1 VWDAVGRRGRPRL
14 WNVVVAG
21 GSLDPTTWTDSRT
34 GTPGAEGAGGD
45 GARAEDPAVE
55 PVTVETGAGAADPG
69 TAGARTGAEPV
80 VVDPALGMEDRAARV
95 EAALGR
101 LPTRL
106 REAVEPHRD
115 RLDVELIARAYEF
128 AETAHR
134 GQKRASGD
142 SYIVHTTEVARILA
156 EIHLDTVSVAAGLI
170 HDTVE
175 DTARTMDEVRAEFGD
190 EVAQVVDGVTKI
202 GKVEFRSST
211 EQQVENYRKLLL
223 SMASDARVILI
234 KLVDRLHNMRTL
246 DHLRPEKQKRI
257 ALETREIYAPLAH
270 RLGMAQIKWEL
281 EDLSFKHL
289 EPAAYRDLVKKVK
302 DRRTEREGW
311 VESLRKPLEA
321 ELRKAGIPCEV
332 YGRPKHLWSIHRKM
346 VHRGRPYE
354 EIYDLMAIRVI
365 TDSVANCYHALGVL
379 HNQWTP
385 LQERFHDYIATPKSN
400 MYRSLHTTIFGPGG
414 RLYEIQIRTGDMHRT
429 AEYGIAAHWKYKEG
443 RVVPMGG
450 GDEVDDTLSWFRQ
463 VLEWQQDTREPEEFM
478 EFLRIDL
485 FQDEIFVFT
494 PKGDV
499 KQLPKGATPIDF
511 AFAVHTEVGLRCAGS
526 RVNGRI
532 APLSREL
539 RNGDTVEVMTDDRQR
554 PSRDWLGFVKTAR
567 ARQKIRQWIRQEEF
581 DSSLKLGKEILDREL
596 KKRKM
601 GKPDSDAMEAAA
613 FAAGMPTYEHVLAAL
628 GRGDLGLSAIL
639 GEMFPEADTSAL
651 PERQPNAFE
660 RLVDRVRGS
669 SNAVRI
675 QGLENLM
682 VRYSQCCQPV
692 PGDDV
697 IGYITRG
704 RGISIHRKDC
714 PNVLNLAN
722 DPERRVEIEWK
733 AEAGDRFFVRLIVE
747 GDDRRGLL
755 GEIASAI
762 TSTGTNISSAEIH
775 GVEGGMTGSF
785 VVEVENLSHLKK
797 VVKSIRG
804 VKGVLGV
811 ERREHFAESDLET

>member
-1 VWDAVGRRGRPRL
+1 V
-14 WNVVVAG
+14 N
-21 GSLDPTTWTDSRT
+21 PTAA
-34 GTPGAEGAGGD
+34 AEG
-45 GARAEDPAVE
+45 RSTP
-55 PVTVETGAGAADPG
+55 ETGADEAA
-69 TAGARTGAEPV
+69 AE
-80 VVDPALGMEDRAARV
+80 RAAV
-95 EAALGR
+95 LADALDR
-101 LPTRL
+101 LPSRL
-106 REAVEPHRD
+106 REAVEPHAD
-115 RLDVELIARAYEF
+115 RLDIPRIADAYEF
-128 AETAHR
+128 AESAHT

-142 SYIVHTTEVARILA
+142 SFIVHTTEVARILA
-156 EIHLDTVSVAAGLI
+156 ELHLDTVSVVAGLI

-175 DTARTMDEVRAEFGD
+175 DTPRTLQEVVDRFGA
-190 EVAQVVDGVTKI
+190 EVANVVDGVTKI

-246 DHLRPEKQKRI
+246 DHLRPEKQRRI

-281 EDLSFKHL
+281 EDLVFKHL
-289 EPAAYRDLVKKVK
+289 ETEAYRDLVKKVK
-302 DRRTEREGW
+302 NRRAEREGW
-311 VESLRKPLEA
+311 VESLRQPLEE
-321 ELRKAGIPCEV
+321 ELRNNGIPCEV
-332 YGRPKHLWSIHRKM
+332 YGRPKHLYSIHRKM
-346 VHRGRPYE
+346 VHRDKPYE

-365 TDSVANCYHALGVL
+365 TDNVANCYHALGII

-414 RLYEIQIRTGDMHRT
+414 RMYEIQIRTREMHRT
-429 AEYGIAAHWKYKEG
+429 AEYGIAAHWKYKEDG
-443 RVVPMGG
+443 ALPPQRREL
-450 GDEVDDTLSWFRQ
+450 DEVDETLSWFRQ
-463 VLEWQQDTREPEEFM
+463 VLEWQQETREPEEFM

-499 KQLPKGATPIDF
+499 KQLPKSATPIDF
-511 AFAVHTEVGLRCAGS
+511 AFAVHTEVGLRCSAA

-532 APLSREL
+532 TPLSREL
-539 RNGDTVEVMTDDRQR
+539 KNGDTVEIMTDERQR
-554 PSRDWLGFVKTAR
+554 PSRDWLGFVRTAR
-567 ARQKIRQWIRQEEF
+567 ARQKIRQWIRSEEF
-581 DSSLKLGKEILDREL
+581 DSSLKLGREILERER
-596 KKRKM
+596 KKRKAF
-601 GKPDSDAMEAAA
+601 KPDEEAMDRAADALNLPD
-613 FAAGMPTYEHVLAAL
+613 FDHLLAGL
-628 GRGDLGLSAIL
+628 GRGELGLSSIL
-639 GEMFPEADTSAL
+639 KELYPDEDTTIPTPE
-651 PERQPNAFE
+651 PNAFE
-660 RLVDRVRGS
+660 RLVEKVRGS

-692 PGDDV
+692 PGDNV

-714 PNVLNLAN
+714 PNVLQLGEH
-722 DPERRVEIEWK
+722 PERRVEIEWK

-755 GEIASAI
+755 GDIATAVTKS
-762 TSTGTNISSAEIH
+762 GTNISSAEMH
-775 GVEGGMTGSF
+775 GGEGGMTGSF
-785 VVEVENLSHLKK
+785 VVEVENLAHLKK
-797 VVKSIRG
+797 VVKSIRS

-811 ERREHFAESDLET
+811 ERREHFAEADIET